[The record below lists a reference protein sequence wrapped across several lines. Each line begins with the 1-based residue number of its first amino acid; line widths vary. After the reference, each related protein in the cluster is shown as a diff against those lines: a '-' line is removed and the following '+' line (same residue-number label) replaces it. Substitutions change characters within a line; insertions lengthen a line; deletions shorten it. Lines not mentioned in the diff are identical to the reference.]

1 MRAGNNYTIC
11 RNEELTEAK
20 TPGTVITKQQKGFY
34 CTYTNEMSN
43 LNGNFAVC
51 VSPLGF
57 VVCFCVFVRTNP
69 QSPSII
75 PNLNVLQ

>member
-1 MRAGNNYTIC
+1 
-11 RNEELTEAK
+11 
-20 TPGTVITKQQKGFY
+20 
-34 CTYTNEMSN
+34 MSN

-51 VSPLGF
+51 VSLLGF